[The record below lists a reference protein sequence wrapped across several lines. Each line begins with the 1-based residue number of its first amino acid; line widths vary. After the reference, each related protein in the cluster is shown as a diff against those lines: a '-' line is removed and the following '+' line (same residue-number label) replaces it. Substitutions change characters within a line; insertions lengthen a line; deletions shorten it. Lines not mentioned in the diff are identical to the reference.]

1 MPTSHALCTCEWAT
15 HQELPSASCL
25 LSRAGHPAL
34 IDFIIAVVRETGRTL
49 YEGGLWIVFGF
60 AVAGALH
67 VLIDPARLVKHLG
80 SRSLGACVRASLL
93 GAPIPLCSCGVLPA
107 AMALRRKG
115 ASREATLSFL
125 ITTPEVGV
133 DSVAIT
139 AAYFGPV
146 MAVIRPVVATIT
158 GVVAGMLSL
167 RLPDHGCERGSFA
180 VDCHDHGEAPATG
193 EISLPGRTRRKVR
206 RAAHYAFV
214 ELFDDVGFWLLAAVL
229 LTGTL
234 GAILPADF
242 FDRYFPSSIAAM
254 AVMVLIGAP
263 LYVCASASTPLAAL
277 FVAKGASAG
286 AALVFLLVGPAT
298 NGATMMA
305 LRRMLGPGLMQL
317 YLGTIVG
324 VALAAGLVVD
334 LLLPDLGQAV
344 ALRGPAGPELLA
356 PLKILGAVSFAWLLL
371 RSLHRTGVRP
381 GLRDLATNARAS
393 LAWMRDLR
401 LGPIVRSR
409 PVQALAALWV
419 VAALLGGFRRVSPG
433 EEAVMQRFGA
443 LDGTPRAPGLLY
455 AVPLV
460 DTVSLVRT
468 AQVRERPINFTL
480 EPRSLEREADP
491 DAPLYVTADENLM
504 DVRAEVQFRVGDS
517 VRYRLGVADPEAVL
531 TAIARGQLVHALATH
546 PIDAVYTR
554 DRAEVEEW
562 MLRRVRDDVETM
574 GLGIDVGGVRLLDVH
589 APPKVHDAFRD
600 VASAHEDRLN
610 TIHQAEEYAAGVV
623 AVARGEAEKTVDEAQ
638 AWALERRVRAH
649 ADAGRFLAL
658 SAAYRTAPE
667 TTETRMYIETA
678 ERVLPGA
685 RKVIRSARGGPQG
698 YELWL
703 RGDGTPVVPPPLAP
717 PVTPAAAQPRRT
729 IANMLGQNEDDD
741 L

>member
-1 MPTSHALCTCEWAT
+1 MITFLT
-15 HQELPSASCL
+15 
-25 LSRAGHPAL
+25 
-34 IDFIIAVVRETGRTL
+34 AVARETALTL
-49 YEGGLWIVFGF
+49 YEGGLWILFGF

-67 VLIDPARLVKHLG
+67 ILIDPARLVRHLG
-80 SRSLGACVRASLL
+80 SRSLGACIRASLL

-115 ASREATLSFL
+115 ASREATMSFL

-146 MAVIRPVVATIT
+146 MAVIRPVVAMIT

-167 RLPDHGCERGSFA
+167 RMPADTCEHETFVHDA
-180 VDCHDHGEAPATG
+180 HDHTG
-193 EISLPGRTRRKVR
+193 HALADGIAGDERVAQKIRRGAR
-206 RAAHYAFV
+206 YAFI

-229 LTGTL
+229 LTGVL
-234 GAILPADF
+234 GALLPADF

-277 FVAKGASAG
+277 FVAKGATAG

-298 NGATMMA
+298 NGATMLA
-305 LRRMLGPGLMQL
+305 LRRLLGRGLIRL
-317 YLGTIVG
+317 YLGTIIG
-324 VALAAGLVVD
+324 VAVAAGLIVD

-344 ALRGPAGPELLA
+344 ALGGPAGPELLA
-356 PLKILGAVSFAWLLL
+356 PLKILGGVVFAWLLL
-371 RSLHRTGVRP
+371 RSLRRTGLRP
-381 GLRDLATNARAS
+381 GLRDLTANARTSFTWARE
-393 LAWMRDLR
+393 LQ
-401 LGPIVRSR
+401 LGSIARSR
-409 PVQALAALWV
+409 PVQALLGLWI
-419 VAALLGGFRRVSPG
+419 VAALLGGFHRVSPG
-433 EEAVMQRFGA
+433 QEALVQRFGI
-443 LDGTPRAPGLLY
+443 LDGGPHAPGLLY
-455 AVPLV
+455 ALPVA
-460 DTVSLVRT
+460 DAVSLVHT
-468 AQVRERPINFTL
+468 GQIRERAINFL
-480 EPRSLEREADP
+480 SKPGSLERTADP
-491 DAPLYVTADENLM
+491 AAPLYLTADENLM
-504 DVRAEVQFRVGDS
+504 DVRAEVQYRAADA
-517 VRYRLGVADPEAVL
+517 VRYRLGVEDPD
-531 TAIARGQLVHALATH
+531 AILAAIVRGQLVHALAAH
-546 PIDAVYTR
+546 AIDQVYTR

-562 MLRRVRDDVETM
+562 MLRRVRDDVVAM
-574 GLGIDVGGVRLLDVH
+574 GLGIDVTGIRLLDVH
-589 APPKVHDAFRD
+589 APPTVHDAFRD

-623 AVARGEAEKTVDEAQ
+623 PVARGEAEKTVDEAK
-638 AWALERRVRAH
+638 ASALERRVRAES
-649 ADAGRFLAL
+649 DAARFLAL
-658 SAAYRTAPE
+658 SAAHRTAPE

-703 RGDGTPVVPPPLAP
+703 RGDGAPVVPPPVAT

-729 IANMLGQNEDDD
+729 MANVMGLTQDDD

>member
-1 MPTSHALCTCEWAT
+1 M
-15 HQELPSASCL
+15 SAS
-25 LSRAGHPAL
+25 
-34 IDFIIAVVRETGRTL
+34 IAFFTTVAYETARTL

-67 VLIDPARLVKHLG
+67 VLIDPAQLVKHLG
-80 SRSLGACVRASLL
+80 RRSLGACVRASLL

-133 DSVAIT
+133 DSIAVT

-167 RLPDHGCERGSFA
+167 RLPEHACEGEAFGH
-180 VDCHDHGEAPATG
+180 DCHDHADALATDEAPRSERVRQT
-193 EISLPGRTRRKVR
+193 IR
-206 RAAHYAFV
+206 RAARYAFV

-229 LTGTL
+229 LTGLL
-234 GAILPADF
+234 GAILPGDF
-242 FDRYFPSSIAAM
+242 FERYIPSSIAAM
-254 AVMVLIGAP
+254 AVMVLVGAP

-305 LRRMLGPGLMQL
+305 LRRLLGPGLVRL
-317 YLGTIVG
+317 YLGTIIG
-324 VALAAGLVVD
+324 VAVAAGLLVD

-344 ALRGPAGPELLA
+344 ALRGAAGPELLA
-356 PLKILGAVSFAWLLL
+356 PFKILGAVAFTWLLL
-371 RSLHRTGVRP
+371 RSLRRTGIRP

-393 LAWMRDLR
+393 LAWAGQLR
-401 LGPIVRSR
+401 LGPIVRS
-409 PVQALAALWV
+409 PAVQALTGLWI
-419 VAALLGGFRRVSPG
+419 VAAVLGGFYRVLPG
-433 EEAVMQRFGA
+433 QEAVVQRFGV
-443 LDGTPRAPGLLY
+443 LDGTPRSPGLVY

-468 AQVRERPINFTL
+468 AQVREQPINFTL
-480 EPRSLEREADP
+480 KPRSLEREGDP
-491 DAPLYVTADENLM
+491 DAPLYLTADENLM
-504 DVRAEVQFRVGDS
+504 DVRAEVQFRAGDP
-517 VRYRLGVADPEAVL
+517 VRYRLGVEDPEAVL
-531 TAIARGQLVHALATH
+531 TAIVRGHLVHALAAH
-546 PIDAVYTR
+546 AIDQVYTR
-554 DRAEVEEW
+554 DRAEVEAW
-562 MLRRVRDDVETM
+562 MLERVRADVEAM
-574 GLGIDVGGVRLLDVH
+574 GLGIDVLGVRLLDVH

-623 AVARGEAEKTVDEAQ
+623 GIARGEAEKAVDEAK
-638 AWALERRVRAH
+638 ASALERRVRAE
-649 ADAGRFLAL
+649 ADAARFLAL
-658 SAAYRTAPE
+658 SAAHHVAPE
-667 TTETRMYIETA
+667 ITETRMYIETA

-685 RKVIRSARGGPQG
+685 KKVIRSARGGPQG

-703 RGDGTPVVPPPLAP
+703 RGDGTPVVPPPVAA
-717 PVTPAAAQPRRT
+717 PVTPAATPPRRT
-729 IANMLGQNEDDD
+729 IESLMGVNQDDD